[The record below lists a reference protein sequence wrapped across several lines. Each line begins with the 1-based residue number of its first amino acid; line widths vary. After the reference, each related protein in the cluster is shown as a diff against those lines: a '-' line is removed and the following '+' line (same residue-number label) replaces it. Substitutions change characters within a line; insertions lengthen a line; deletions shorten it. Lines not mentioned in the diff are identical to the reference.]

1 MIKMKNNI
9 AITHIDKLF
18 TETHTGM
25 QNSYF
30 SGGISADFDFMP
42 ENIIVWRSSNTLNC
56 SDTSIHQRMILKIIL
71 SGACMMTVDGLQI
84 PMKKGDMICL
94 FPFQFHS
101 TKLECQ
107 RNEYSFLAISFT
119 EQKRNYSS
127 FLPLKNHLLT
137 PDKNDIS
144 NIKTLIRASGT
155 TPEFPPERCVFSL
168 LEILLNQRRKVQQ
181 LLSGEREQKDLFA
194 NICNYIRNHFEQPL
208 SLKSL
213 ADIFGITPETV
224 RRQFH
229 KAGTGL
235 TPGKLI
241 ARLRLQLAVE
251 LLEHTETSI
260 AEIASRCGYK
270 DQFTFSRA
278 FKQAM
283 KHSPLHHRKQMQKKN
298 GQQKIYS

>member
-1 MIKMKNNI
+1 MTKKKNNI

-18 TETHTGM
+18 TEKHTGM
-25 QNSYF
+25 QNSLF

-42 ENIIVWRSSNTLNC
+42 ENIIVWKSSKTLNC

-71 SGACMMTVDGLQI
+71 SGECTMTVDGLQI

-101 TKLECQ
+101 TKLECP
-107 RNEYSFLAISFT
+107 RSEYSFLAISFT
-119 EQKRNYSS
+119 ERKRNYSS
-127 FLPLKNHLLT
+127 FLSLKNHLLT
-137 PDKNDIS
+137 PDEHDIA
-144 NIKTLIRASGT
+144 NLKMLIRASGT
-155 TPEFPPERCVFSL
+155 APEFPPERCIFSL

-181 LLSGEREQKDLFA
+181 ILSGKREQKDLFS
-194 NICNYIRNHFEQPL
+194 NLCNYIRNHFEQPL

-229 KAGTGL
+229 KADTGL

-260 AEIASRCGYK
+260 AEIAIRCGYK

-283 KHSPLHHRKQMQKKN
+283 KHSPLHYRKLLRKKN
-298 GQQKIYS
+298 GE

>member
-1 MIKMKNNI
+1 MKNNI

-25 QNSYF
+25 QKSYF

-42 ENIIVWRSSNTLNC
+42 ANIIVWRSSNTLNC

-137 PDKNDIS
+137 PGKNDIS

-181 LLSGEREQKDLFA
+181 LLSGEREQQDLFSKL
-194 NICNYIRNHFEQPL
+194 CNYIRNHFEQPL

-213 ADIFGITPETV
+213 ADVFGITPETV

-298 GQQKIYS
+298 GKQKIYS

>member
-1 MIKMKNNI
+1 MKNNI

>member
-25 QNSYF
+25 QKSYF

-181 LLSGEREQKDLFA
+181 LLSGEREQQDLFSKL
-194 NICNYIRNHFEQPL
+194 CNYIRNHFEQPL

-298 GQQKIYS
+298 GKQKIYS

>member
-18 TETHTGM
+18 TETHAGM
-25 QNSYF
+25 QKSYF

-137 PDKNDIS
+137 PGKNDIS

-181 LLSGEREQKDLFA
+181 LLSGEREQQDLFSKL
-194 NICNYIRNHFEQPL
+194 CNYIRNHFEQPL
-208 SLKSL
+208 SLKTL
-213 ADIFGITPETV
+213 ADIFDITPETV

-278 FKQAM
+278 FKQTM
-283 KHSPLHHRKQMQKKN
+283 KHSPLHHRKLLRKKN
-298 GQQKIYS
+298 GE

>member
-1 MIKMKNNI
+1 MTKKNKNI

-18 TETHTGM
+18 TEKHTGM

-42 ENIIVWRSSNTLNC
+42 ENIIVWKSSKTLNC

-71 SGACMMTVDGLQI
+71 SGECTMTVDGLQI

-101 TKLECQ
+101 TKLECE
-107 RNEYSFLAISFT
+107 RSEYAFLAISFT
-119 EQKRNYSS
+119 ERKRNYSS
-127 FLPLKNHLLT
+127 FLSLKNHLLT
-137 PDKNDIS
+137 PDENDIAS
-144 NIKTLIRASGT
+144 LKTLIRASGT

-181 LLSGEREQKDLFA
+181 ILSGEREQKDLFA
-194 NICNYIRNHFEQPL
+194 NLCNYIRNHFEQPL

-213 ADIFGITPETV
+213 ADVFGITPETV

-229 KAGTGL
+229 KADTGL

-260 AEIASRCGYK
+260 AEIAIRCGYK

-283 KHSPLHHRKQMQKKN
+283 KHSPRHHRKLLRKKN
-298 GQQKIYS
+298 GE

>member
-25 QNSYF
+25 QKSYF

-181 LLSGEREQKDLFA
+181 ILSGGREQQDLFSKL
-194 NICNYIRNHFEQPL
+194 CNYIRNHFEQPL
-208 SLKSL
+208 SLKTL
-213 ADIFGITPETV
+213 ADVFDITPETI

-229 KAGTGL
+229 KADTGL

-298 GQQKIYS
+298 GKQKIYS

>member
-1 MIKMKNNI
+1 MTKKNINI
-9 AITHIDKLF
+9 AITHIGKLF
-18 TETHTGM
+18 AEKHTEL

-42 ENIIVWRSSNTLNC
+42 ENIIVWKSSKTLNC

-71 SGACMMTVDGLQI
+71 SGECTMTVDGLQI

-101 TKLECQ
+101 TKLECE
-107 RNEYSFLAISFT
+107 RREYAFLAISFT
-119 EQKRNYSS
+119 ERKRNYSS

-137 PDKNDIS
+137 PDDNDIV
-144 NIKTLIRASGT
+144 NLKTLIRASGT

-181 LLSGEREQKDLFA
+181 ILSGEREQKDLFA

-208 SLKSL
+208 SLKTL
-213 ADIFGITPETV
+213 ADVFDITPETI

-229 KAGTGL
+229 KADTGL

-260 AEIASRCGYK
+260 AEIAIRCGYK

-283 KHSPLHHRKQMQKKN
+283 KHSPLHHRKLLRKKN
-298 GQQKIYS
+298 GE

>member
-1 MIKMKNNI
+1 MTKKKNNI

-18 TETHTGM
+18 TEKHTGM
-25 QNSYF
+25 QNSLF

-42 ENIIVWRSSNTLNC
+42 ENIIVWKSSKTLNC

-71 SGACMMTVDGLQI
+71 SGECTMTVDGLQI

-101 TKLECQ
+101 TKLECL
-107 RNEYSFLAISFT
+107 RSEYSFLAISFT
-119 EQKRNYSS
+119 ERKRNYSS
-127 FLPLKNHLLT
+127 FLSLKNHLLT
-137 PDKNDIS
+137 PDEQDIA
-144 NIKTLIRASGT
+144 NLKTLIRASGT
-155 TPEFPPERCVFSL
+155 APEFPPERCVFSL

-181 LLSGEREQKDLFA
+181 ILSGEREQKDLFA
-194 NICNYIRNHFEQPL
+194 NLCNYIRNHFEQPL

-229 KAGTGL
+229 KADTGL

-260 AEIASRCGYK
+260 AEIAIRCGYK

-283 KHSPLHHRKQMQKKN
+283 KHSPLHYRKLLRKKN
-298 GQQKIYS
+298 GE

>member
-1 MIKMKNNI
+1 MKNNI

-181 LLSGEREQKDLFA
+181 LLSSEREQQDLFSKL
-194 NICNYIRNHFEQPL
+194 CNYIRNHFEQPL

-224 RRQFH
+224 QRQFH

-298 GQQKIYS
+298 GKQKIYS